1 MEGLSVAMSLIGAT
15 LITLCSG
22 GISDWLGRR
31 PMLIVSSM
39 FYFVS
44 GVLMLW
50 SPNVYSLLCARLLD
64 GFGIGLAVTFVPLYI
79 SEMSPPEIR
88 GVLSTLSQFTYSSGI
103 FLSYSF
109 VFCMSL
115 TESSSWRL
123 MLGVLFAPS
132 LIYFALTLFYLPESP
147 RWLMSKGRVLEA
159 RQVLQRLRGTQ
170 DVSSQLTSSSSSYYD
185 RSIICELALL
195 VEGLEVGHETAVEEY
210 VIGPPNEVVDEEK
223 QSNEKEEIKV
233 LMAEGISSMVALRL
247 PPGNTSFLSA
257 ASLSKQTSV
266 LSIDPV
272 VSLFDTL
279 HDKSDDKL
287 GTTSNSVFA
296 TSSYNEHQQPR
307 QHADNEG
314 GYTSDDLRSPLISR
328 QTTGQGNTMMTSSLS
343 GGSSF
348 KTTSQCDH
356 HQSTPASIGGG
367 WQLAWKWKEA
377 GEGSSSSADHNNNN
391 NNNNN
396 NNGDLKRVYLHKD
409 GDGDQNSHNHELV
422 KAGALVS
429 QSALSSCTAKLLT
442 DDHHPALG
450 AAAMIHPCA
459 AAVTKGPNWKDL
471 FEPGVKHAL
480 IVGMGIQMVQQFLGI
495 NAVLYYTPQIL
506 EQAGVQVL
514 LADMGISSTSS
525 SLLISAVMTLLM
537 LPCVVI
543 AMRLMDVSGRRYY
556 FILCSLSLLLNTNPV
571 LTVSL
576 VILVMTRYI
585 EVGSNIGKAAVSTV
599 SVITYSCFFAMGF
612 GPIPNILC
620 AEIFP
625 TRVRGVCIGICG
637 ITFWICNIMIT
648 YSLPMM
654 LSWIGLG
661 GVFSIFAVASLV
673 SWGFVYLKVPET
685 KGMPLEVITEFFSL
699 GAKPAAAPPNS

>member
-1 MEGLSVAMSLIGAT
+1 
-15 LITLCSG
+15 
-22 GISDWLGRR
+22 
-31 PMLIVSSM
+31 MLIVSSM

-50 SPNVYSLLCARLLD
+50 SPNVYSLLFARLLD

-88 GVLSTLSQFTYSSGI
+88 GLLSTLPQFTYSTGI

-170 DVSSQLTSSSSSYYD
+170 DVSS
-185 RSIICELALL
+185 ELALL

-210 VIGPPNEVVDEEK
+210 VIGPPNEVVVDEEK
-223 QSNEKEEIKV
+223 QSTEKEEIKV
-233 LMAEGISSMVALRL
+233 LRAEGISSMVALRL

-287 GTTSNSVFA
+287 VGTTS
-296 TSSYNEHQQPR
+296 SSMR

-314 GYTSDDLRSPLISR
+314 GYASDDLRSPLISR

-356 HQSTPASIGGG
+356 HQVQSTPASIGGG

-377 GEGSSSSADHNNNN
+377 GEGEGSSSSADHNNNN
-391 NNNNN
+391 NNNV

-409 GDGDQNSHNHELV
+409 GDGDENSDNQLV

-442 DDHHPALG
+442 EDQHPAALG
-450 AAAMIHPCA
+450 AAMIHPCA
-459 AAVTKGPNWKDL
+459 AAVTKGPNWKYV

-543 AMRLMDVSGRRYY
+543 AMRLMDVSGRR
-556 FILCSLSLLLNTNPV
+556 SLLLNTNPV

-585 EVGSNIGKAAVSTV
+585 EVGSNNNIGKAAVSTV
-599 SVITYSCFFAMGF
+599 SVITYSCFFAMGY

-699 GAKPAAAPPNS
+699 GAKHAAPPN